1 VNSIWEKGMEKVFFN
16 GKVVKDTLENI
27 RMMKNQVMDNCMMI
41 RTSYSIKGIGRMI
54 NHLEKEV
61 IIKKESK

>member
-1 VNSIWEKGMEKVFFN
+1 MEKVFFN